1 MEKVILTVKGMTC
14 MGCVRSVK
22 NVLEPAPGIAEVDVT
37 LENGQVAIAYDA
49 AKARVDQ
56 FKEAIR
62 DAGYEVVGE
71 ESAGLD

>member
-1 MEKVILTVKGMTC
+1 MKKVILTVKGMTC

-22 NVLEPAPGIAEVDVT
+22 NVLEPIPGIAGVDVT
-37 LENGQVAIAYDA
+37 LENGQVAIAYDS

-56 FKEAIR
+56 LREAIQ

-71 ESAGLD
+71 ESVGLE